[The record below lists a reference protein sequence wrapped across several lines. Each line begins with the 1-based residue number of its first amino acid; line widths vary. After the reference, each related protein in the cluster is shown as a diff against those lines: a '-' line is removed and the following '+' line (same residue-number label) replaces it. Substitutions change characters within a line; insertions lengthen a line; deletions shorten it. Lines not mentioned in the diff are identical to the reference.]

1 VLKYIKSTKQ
11 KEQDHDDMVPTP
23 AVE

>member
-1 VLKYIKSTKQ
+1 LKYIKSTKQ